1 MFDTH
6 FDVLLCD
13 TTESRD
19 WHYELRYDVYCID
32 RAYEN
37 ASAFPDKRERDN
49 HDAESVHFLVRNRT
63 NGQFVASMRLVVG
76 EPSEL
81 PFWHHCQLDKPK
93 EHAALGKSAEIS
105 RLSIIPAYRNWRMR
119 ANEVSGNADIVREN
133 DMGTVVELRER
144 RYPDIL
150 VGLLRAGYH
159 YSFASGIDHWFALQS
174 DSLSHIL
181 LGLGFNMQPAGPL
194 QDYRGMRRPYLS
206 ELSQFL
212 SGVEGKSPRTRDF
225 FMRQPAYKRFSDE
238 SYSLVSC
245 G

>member
-105 RLSIIPAYRNWRMR
+105 RSR
-119 ANEVSGNADIVREN
+119 ADHKSGKASVCRFRRKSSVMREN
-133 DMGTVVELRER
+133 
-144 RYPDIL
+144 
-150 VGLLRAGYH
+150 A
-159 YSFASGIDHWFALQS
+159 AA
-174 DSLSHIL
+174 
-181 LGLGFNMQPAGPL
+181 
-194 QDYRGMRRPYLS
+194 
-206 ELSQFL
+206 FL
-212 SGVEGKSPRTRDF
+212 
-225 FMRQPAYKRFSDE
+225 
-238 SYSLVSC
+238 
-245 G
+245 